1 MSIKVT
7 AESKDPLFNEPYVD
21 VDEWRDEPVHH
32 RYVHG
37 GFKGTDARFSFY
49 FPTKEKYEGRFFQYI
64 QPISGDERTA
74 DTPGAQS
81 SSYSIGFAIDSGGYL
96 VISNLG
102 RMDMFTGDDPTIVG
116 YRTSAAVAKYS
127 RVLASEMYGEHRP
140 YGYAWGGSGGA
151 FKTIS
156 CIENTDGVW
165 DGVVP
170 FIHATPI
177 AIPHNFSVQ
186 AHAMRIL
193 KDKMSSIIDA
203 VEPGGSGDMYT
214 GLNEEERAA
223 LEEVT
228 LMGFPPRAWFHYRM
242 IAFGYTGVL
251 TSLFDQ
257 IIKRDPTYFDDFW
270 KVPGYLGADKP
281 ESLEPYRIN
290 HETTINKTLM
300 AKDLQEMGIPVA
312 YSAGAKGDIEVPA
325 ALMMED
331 VPEGDLQGASIF
343 VKSGDA
349 EGRVC
354 YIAGGFDNMVMIGF
368 GEENLRGLA
377 GLKAGDKVEIDNSV
391 YLASQTYHRHQIPS
405 REYYV
410 YDYFRDADGN
420 PLYPQRTE
428 EFKADTGA
436 GSIQSGRFNGKM
448 IVVQMITDEIAYA
461 WQADWYR
468 SKVKAAL
475 GEGFEDNYRLW
486 YIDNALHTPPVI
498 TPLDS
503 PPVITT
509 RIINYGGVLQQALR
523 DVALWA
529 EKGVAPLESTK
540 YKVVDGQVQV
550 PSKASGRK
558 GIQPVITVTANGGER
573 TEVKEG
579 KKVKFEAAIEAPP
592 DAGSIVHVEWDFEGE
607 GDYPVVQKLKNTKS
621 TNVKVKTDY
630 TFSESGTYFPA
641 VRATLHRNGDPE
653 TPYARVQNIGR
664 VRVVVTED
672 ERRKGKKTKDGKELI
687 FEMKKAPTDFQK
699 FMDKFV
705 DTVTQ
710 RKSVVQGVEISTVE
724 IGPRT
729 DQSTKFKLIPDTP
742 INTIYTI
749 TFKDLESGIGVFME
763 LEVEVGGAYKLAKK
777 TIRKALAKTIA
788 ENMIETINEISEET

>member
-1 MSIKVT
+1 LSIKVT
-7 AESKDPLFNEPYVD
+7 AESNDPLFNEPYVD
-21 VDEWRDEPVHH
+21 VNEWRNEPVRH

-37 GFKGTDARFSFY
+37 GFKDTDARFSLY
-49 FPTKEKYEGRFFQYI
+49 FPPKEQYEGRFFQYI

-74 DTPGAQS
+74 DAPGAQS

-127 RVLASEMYGEHRP
+127 RVLASEMYGDHRP

-156 CIENTDGVW
+156 CIENTEGIW

-186 AHAMRIL
+186 AYAMRIL
-193 KDKMSSIIDA
+193 KDKMPSIVDA
-203 VEPGGSGDMYT
+203 IEPGGSGDIYS

-228 LMGFPPRAWFHYRM
+228 MMGFPPRAWFHYRM

-281 ESLEPYRIN
+281 ESLEPYRIH

-300 AKDLQEMGIPVA
+300 AKDLIEMGIPVA

-325 ALMMED
+325 ALMMGD
-331 VPEGDLQGASIF
+331 MPEGDLQGSSIF

-349 EGRVC
+349 VGRVC

-368 GEENLRGLA
+368 GEENFRGLA
-377 GLKAGDKVEIDNSV
+377 SLKAGDKVEIDNSV
-391 YLASQTYHRHQIPS
+391 YLASQTYHRHQLPS

-420 PLYPQRTE
+420 PRYPQRTE
-428 EFKADTGA
+428 EFRAETGA
-436 GSIQSGRFNGKM
+436 GSIQSGKFNGKM

-475 GEGFEDNYRLW
+475 GDRFEENYRLW

-523 DVALWA
+523 DVAAWV
-529 EKGVAPLESTK
+529 EKGVPPPRSTT

-550 PSKASGRK
+550 PTKASDRMGV
-558 GIQPVITVTANGGER
+558 QPVIDVKANGGVRADVKAER
-573 TEVKEG
+573 
-579 KKVKFEAAIEAPP
+579 KVKFSAVIEAPP
-592 DAGSIVHVEWDFEGE
+592 NTGSIVGVEWDFDGN
-607 GDYPVVQKLKNTKS
+607 GDYPEMQKLKDTKS
-621 TNVKVKTDY
+621 NRVKVDTTH
-630 TFSESGTYFPA
+630 TFSDGGTYFPA
-641 VRATLHRNGDPE
+641 IRATLHRQGDSH

-664 VRVVVTED
+664 VRVVVE
-672 ERRKGKKTKDGKELI
+672 GKKKEEARKELI
-687 FEMKKAPTDFQK
+687 HELKEAPADFQE
-699 FMDKFV
+699 FMRKFV
-705 DTVTQ
+705 E
-710 RKSVVQGVEISTVE
+710 KVVQRTTVERGVEISTVE

-729 DQSTKFKLIPDTP
+729 DRSTKFQLVPSTP
-742 INTIYTI
+742 INTVYTI
-749 TFKDLESGIGVFME
+749 SFEDTASGIGVFLD
-763 LEVEVGGAYKLAKK
+763 LEVEAGGAYKLAKK
-777 TIRKALAKTIA
+777 TIQKALSTRIA
-788 ENMIETINEISEET
+788 ENTVEIISQVLEEP